1 MPTTP
6 PFAASTRRASL
17 SKLIKRVHVRRCAN
31 VIGDLR
37 RLHDPYFPQ
46 LFHRAQIVCVIDAC
60 EPFTVRRDETVS
72 LGIKLYGIFVVT
84 EPLPCA
90 RTLTPESRNIAKCS
104 AVNANGSRN
113 QRVAEGTSSVRKL
126 SKAN

>member
-37 RLHDPYFPQ
+37 RRYDPHFPRV
-46 LFHRAQIVCVIDAC
+46 LFACVIDAC
-60 EPFTVRRDETVS
+60 EPFTVGRDEAVS

-126 SKAN
+126 LKAN